1 MWVWGPSCLL
11 SFSPQAWTLQSDE
24 WRADSG
30 HAVQCVQGS
39 GDPSGLFRAV
49 RPTRLR
55 LHPPPL
61 ALRQYSHPSLSPIT
75 PSVQA
80 FAAFSCDRYG
90 NKKTLDFCCG
100 FFFFFSSKSVME
112 FFVLLAK
119 LQSQNLI
126 RQRTH
131 GECYRHHVLNSG
143 SREPWP
149 NACCYGNVIILLE
162 INHTDND
169 AAQKDIGGF

>member
-100 FFFFFSSKSVME
+100 FFFFL
-112 FFVLLAK
+112 FFKIRDGVFCAFGEITIAEPDSTAYTRRMLPTSRAELGVEGTLTECLL
-119 LQSQNLI
+119 L
-126 RQRTH
+126 
-131 GECYRHHVLNSG
+131 
-143 SREPWP
+143 W
-149 NACCYGNVIILLE
+149 
-162 INHTDND
+162 
-169 AAQKDIGGF
+169 

>member
-90 NKKTLDFCCG
+90 NKKNARFLLRL
-100 FFFFFSSKSVME
+100 FFFSFLQNPWWSFLCFWRNYNRRTWFDRVHTANVTDVTCWTRGRGNPDRMLVVM
-112 FFVLLAK
+112 VTL
-119 LQSQNLI
+119 
-126 RQRTH
+126 
-131 GECYRHHVLNSG
+131 
-143 SREPWP
+143 
-149 NACCYGNVIILLE
+149 
-162 INHTDND
+162 
-169 AAQKDIGGF
+169 